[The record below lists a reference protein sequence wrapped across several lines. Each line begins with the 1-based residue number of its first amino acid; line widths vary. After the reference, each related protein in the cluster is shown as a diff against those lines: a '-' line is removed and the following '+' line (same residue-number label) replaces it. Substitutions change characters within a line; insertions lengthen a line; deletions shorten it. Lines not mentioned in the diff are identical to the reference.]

1 MSITSNL
8 SLHGR
13 ELPLTA
19 FALALAVLIGGGL
32 LGYYN
37 VRHLVSND
45 RLVAH
50 TDDAIVDLE
59 AAYSALSDAESLQ
72 RSYLLTGDLGYL
84 QPYQGAVA
92 HMRYELVRLQGE
104 FKNEPAQQQRL
115 LALKERTVQ
124 KLAELNRTIAMN
136 RAGDHAGALAMVA
149 GARWRGVTHQVR
161 AEVTAIQG
169 AEHAL
174 LDRRAGESEA
184 SYRRTVSSL
193 LAAAVIG
200 VALLGVIFYL
210 SRRNLLLQRRVTARI
225 RSIVD
230 NVVDGIVTMDED
242 GTIGSVNPA
251 AERLFGYAAEELV
264 GENVK
269 ALMPETHRSAH
280 DDYFAEYR
288 RAGEAKIIGIGR
300 EVEGRRKDGS
310 IFALELAVSEFEFGA
325 RPHFTA
331 ILRDITE
338 RKRIEQQKHE
348 VMVALKE
355 SDRQKDEF
363 LALVSHELRGPLA
376 PLRNCLELLKLR
388 GSDPSLRDKVQE
400 TMERQ
405 LEQLVRLVN
414 DLLDLGRISRGQI
427 EVRREAVELGSV
439 MRHAVEACA
448 PLATA
453 ANHAL
458 STVVPPEAIYVDADP
473 ARLAQVFGNLLQNAC
488 KYTEPGGRI
497 EFSASRQ
504 AGQAVV
510 CVKDTG
516 VGIPP
521 DKLKSIFGLF
531 VQLGRTPE
539 RTQGGLG
546 IGLSVV
552 KRLIELHGGSIEA
565 LSAGPGTGS
574 EFIVRLP
581 LRPHLLREPAIQ
593 RDAALPGQL
602 RGGFGKLP
610 PKASEPRRLGA
621 S

>member
-1 MSITSNL
+1 MSITSKL
-8 SLHGR
+8 SVRRR
-13 ELPLTA
+13 ELPLVA
-19 FALALAVLIGGGL
+19 FALALAVLISGGI

-72 RSYLLTGDLGYL
+72 RSYLLTGDSGYL
-84 QPYQGAVA
+84 RPFQAAVVR
-92 HMRYELVRLQGE
+92 MRYELVRLQGE
-104 FKNEPAQQQRL
+104 LKGEPAQLQRL
-115 LALKERTVQ
+115 SALEERIAQ

-136 RAGDHAGALAMVA
+136 QAGDHAGALAMVA
-149 GARWRGVTHQVR
+149 GSRWKGITHQVR
-161 AEVTAIQG
+161 HQVTVIQG

-174 LDRRAGESEA
+174 LDRRARESEA
-184 SYRRTVSSL
+184 SYRTTVSSL

-210 SRRNLLLQRRVTARI
+210 SRRNLLLQRRATARI

-230 NVVDGIVTMDED
+230 NVVDGIVTMDEH

-251 AERLFGYAAEELV
+251 AESLFGYATQELI

-269 ALMPETHRSAH
+269 VLMPA
-280 DDYFAEYR
+280 
-288 RAGEAKIIGIGR
+288 AKITDMGR

-310 IFALELAVSEFEFGA
+310 TFALELAVSEFELGA

-338 RKRIEQQKHE
+338 RKRIERQKHE
-348 VMVALKE
+348 IMVALRE
-355 SDRQKDEF
+355 ADRQKDEF

-376 PLRNCLELLKLR
+376 PLRNCLELLRVR
-388 GSDPSLRDKVQE
+388 GSDESLREKVRG

-414 DLLDLGRISRGQI
+414 DLLDLGRVARGEI
-427 EVRREAVELGSV
+427 EVHRETVVLGSI
-439 MRHAVEACA
+439 MQHAADACA
-448 PLATA
+448 PLVTA
-453 ANHAL
+453 ADHAL
-458 STVVPPEAIYVDADP
+458 EVTVPPEAIYLDADP
-473 ARLAQVFGNLLQNAC
+473 ARLTQVFSNLLQNAC

-497 EFSASRQ
+497 GFSASRQ

-510 CVKDTG
+510 CVRDTG

-521 DKLKSIFGLF
+521 DKLESIFGLF
-531 VQLGRTPE
+531 VQVSRSSE
-539 RTQGGLG
+539 RAQGGLG

-552 KRLIELHGGSIEA
+552 KRLIELHGGTIEA
-565 LSAGPGTGS
+565 FSAGPGTGS

-581 LRPHLLREPAIQ
+581 LRPHLSRGPAGDRRTDRHGTADSHACNDSPSPHVLEPCHPSATCRE
-593 RDAALPGQL
+593 
-602 RGGFGKLP
+602 RGT
-610 PKASEPRRLGA
+610 
-621 S
+621 

>member
-1 MSITSNL
+1 VIAEGDLIAPRRCSLEPMGTTSKSNL
-8 SLHGR
+8 HRR
-13 ELPLTA
+13 ELPLVA

-72 RSYLLTGDLGYL
+72 RSYLLTGDVSYL

-92 HMRYELVRLQGE
+92 QMRYELVRLQSE
-104 FKNEPAQQQRL
+104 FESEPAQQRRL
-115 LALKERTVQ
+115 LALKEKIEQ
-124 KLAELNRTIAMN
+124 KLSELNRTIVMN
-136 RAGDHAGALAMVA
+136 RAGDHSGALAMVV
-149 GARWRGVTHQVR
+149 GSRWKGITHQVR
-161 AEVTAIQG
+161 GQVTAIQS

-174 LDRRAGESEA
+174 LNRRAGESEA
-184 SYRRTVSSL
+184 SYRSTVSSL

-200 VALLGVIFYL
+200 VVLLGVIFYL
-210 SRRNLLLQRRVTARI
+210 SRRNLLLQRRATARI

-230 NVVDGIVTMDED
+230 NVVDGIVTMDEH
-242 GTIGSVNPA
+242 GTIASVNPA
-251 AERLFGYAAEELV
+251 AERLFGYAAQELL
-264 GENVK
+264 GENVR

-288 RAGEAKIIGIGR
+288 RTGEAKVIGIGR

-310 IFALELAVSEFEFGA
+310 TFALELAVSEFEFGA
-325 RPHFTA
+325 RRLFTA

-338 RKRIEQQKHE
+338 RKRIEQQKHD

-355 SDRQKDEF
+355 TDRQKDEF

-376 PLRNCLELLKLR
+376 PLRNCLELLRLR
-388 GSDPSLRDKVQE
+388 GSDESLREKVQA

-405 LEQLVRLVN
+405 LDQLVRLVN
-414 DLLDLGRISRGQI
+414 DLLDLGRVARGEI
-427 EVRREAVELGSV
+427 EVHREAVELGSV
-439 MRHAVEACA
+439 MRHAVDACA
-448 PLATA
+448 PLVTA
-453 ANHAL
+453 ADHAL
-458 STVVPPEAIYVDADP
+458 NIAVPPEAIYVDADP
-473 ARLAQVFGNLLQNAC
+473 ARLTQVFSNLLQNAC

-497 EFSASRQ
+497 EISAHRQ

-510 CVKDTG
+510 RVKDTG

-521 DKLKSIFGLF
+521 DKLDSIFGLF
-531 VQLGRTPE
+531 VRVSQAPG
-539 RTQGGLG
+539 RTQGGFG

-565 LSAGPGTGS
+565 FSAGLGTGS
-574 EFIVRLP
+574 EFVVRIPLP
-581 LRPHLLREPAIQ
+581 SYLLSGPDAQ
-593 RDAALPGQL
+593 RDPPAPGQF
-602 RGGFGKLP
+602 R
-610 PKASEPRRLGA
+610 S
-621 S
+621 